1 MDTVTDDDE
10 RVDYPVAVAP
20 ATPRDIPIEA
30 ARLLMPGGEYREV
43 GIVEGWTIAQLVEG
57 AVPEGLR
64 GCVHVYCNGTTVAEW
79 AEFYPRAGDRI
90 LLTVVPQGGGDNSKG
105 IIGAVLAIAIAVFV
119 PYAVGLAGGALTVG
133 GVSGAALS
141 GLGMAVSAGITMV
154 GTMVLSALIAP
165 ASVNTGN
172 ITAASPRSYTLT
184 GQSNQG
190 RPFSACFVIYGR
202 HKVMPAM
209 AANPNIDNWGNSS
222 QMTMLYDFG
231 LGWVDIDDL
240 RIGDV
245 SAWQYQPAT
254 VWHQNS
260 FCQDLRLLTVRIGYD
275 QYAINLA
282 QNEPEIVRTKINTI
296 SADLDI
302 QFQRGIFQA
311 APKFG
316 AIPFWADFAAYWRP
330 VGGSTWQEVPIDW
343 YYGAANREYTS
354 SVSGNVLFALYE
366 VPPGTV
372 YRYDPATSPAVLRSL
387 DAAYRQQQRVPNVYI
402 QSVPNPNF
410 VFSYPD
416 GPINEPGYFA
426 RYPEIRAAGWYDRSA
441 QDHFESIGSRE
452 GRDPGV
458 RVLINRGFEQVTYD
472 RLWTPSS
479 LYNDDWLNNQ
489 ERPLVGGW
497 GWIKSGAALPVLAE
511 SRPPFSWGMEGGAP
525 FESANYLE
533 RYPDVA
539 ASGQDPWTHFINYGA
554 FEGRDPYKRVTS
566 RSVRLTAM
574 WVGPYWVRINFQFPT
589 PGEYELQVMRTDK
602 IEDGTDNTINVTS
615 GGAVTAR
622 FNESTVALLRS
633 YEWGA
638 VVQPRLRHSML
649 EMRVTATDQLQG
661 VIQNFSAIATS
672 VLRVAWFDGTTGALT
687 FSYAQTRNPAWI
699 ALDIITSERNPK
711 PLKDD
716 QIDWPSWVHLAW
728 ICDTPRSWVANG
740 MPFTAPRFTCDIV
753 VESFMTVKELVE
765 SVLAAARSSL
775 TLTTAGLWGV
785 LHDEEKTTPR
795 QVLTPANSWGF
806 SGSRAFTPQPHC
818 LRVNYINRDNGWIKD
833 ELPVYADGYW
843 SGNATEYE
851 TLDTFGVTDYP
862 HAWAYGRYMLAQG
875 LQRSELFTVSLDV
888 ENLLVQR
895 GDMVYV
901 AHDVPRVGGMPSRV
915 VDYGWA
921 VGPNGGGVLRVSQP
935 LPYPPSG
942 YSIRRNDGSVLTGHV
957 LSALAADVVEVD
969 NLDGVNVDDLVVLGE
984 YDRVTQ
990 PYLVQRIS
998 PGADLTAELTLC
1010 KYAPGVY
1017 TADIGALPP
1026 WEPGFGQDYV
1036 NGTDLVCANATATQR
1051 LYYVEREPR
1060 VDVLL
1065 QWTTTGFAFDHHEI
1079 ALIMPSGLREA
1090 IAGPHKP
1097 QNFQWVRDA
1106 LRQRTYFDVLLQF
1119 EITPVSTL
1127 GFRGV
1132 PAYVS
1137 IVLVPDR
1144 TAPAPVT
1151 IFGANVQKEHI
1162 DLFWDPPQ
1170 NEPDVASYLI
1180 RYTPVLDVPN
1190 WDASQQL
1197 ATIGWPNTKTS
1208 AGARTGAYGL
1218 RVVDTSGNQ
1227 SPVVWRRTTIA
1238 LLPDINVITV
1248 MNDRFLVPPWPG
1260 KLWNAKVVGTEVMTA
1275 GDFGNVAPLAYY
1287 YCKVPVDLGDVFEVR
1302 ISSKIESYGVTANDY
1317 MASWVTLAEV
1327 PSLVSATS
1335 DLWNAWLEVSG
1346 ADEMLF
1352 MSQWD
1357 TLEEID
1363 PIAADD
1369 DSEWSPWRAV
1379 TVGDFTARLLRFRI
1393 VMQSNNPGV
1402 RVVTRSGRIEVD
1414 MPDRIDA
1421 YGDVD
1426 VPPAGLDFVFP
1437 VAFRHLEAVAITI
1450 NGNDE
1455 PVVAEVTDK
1464 DPEGFH
1470 VVLRNTQTG
1479 ALTDGYIDIL
1489 AQGYGR
1495 LRPLTI

>member
-1 MDTVTDDDE
+1 MDAVTE
-10 RVDYPVAVAP
+10 LVESSGGARSEYPLALNA
-20 ATPRDIPIEA
+20 PRDIPIDA
-30 ARLLMPGGEYREV
+30 ARLLMPGGEYREIQ
-43 GIVEGWTIAQLVEG
+43 IVEGWSVADLIEG
-57 AVPEGLR
+57 AVPELLR
-64 GCVHVYCNGTTVAEW
+64 ELVRVYCNGTTVADW
-79 AEFYPRAGDRI
+79 AEFYPRPGDRI
-90 LLTVVPQGGGDNSKG
+90 LLTVVPHGGDGNSKG
-105 IIGAVLAIAIAVFV
+105 LIGAVLAVAIAVFA
-119 PYAVGLAGGALTVG
+119 PYAAGALYTAAGGTLVAANAGLIISGLTV
-133 GVSGAALS
+133 
-141 GLGMAVSAGITMV
+141 GITMV
-154 GTMVLSALIAP
+154 GAMVISALIAP
-165 ASVNTGN
+165 PTVNTGN
-172 ITAASPRSYTLT
+172 LTASSPRSYTLS
-184 GQSNQG
+184 GQSNAA
-190 RPFSACFVIYGR
+190 RPFSPCFVIYGR

-222 QMTMLYDFG
+222 QMSMLYDFG

-245 SAWQYQPAT
+245 SAWQYQPSV

-260 FCQDLRLLTVRIGYD
+260 FCQDLRLLTARIGYD

-296 SADLDI
+296 AADLDI

-402 QSVPNPNF
+402 QSIPNPNF

-416 GPINEPGYFA
+416 GPINEPDYFA

-452 GRDPGV
+452 GRNPGV

-472 RLWTPSS
+472 PRWTPSS

-511 SRPPFSWGMEGGAP
+511 SRPPFSWGMEGGVP
-525 FESANYLE
+525 FEAANYLE

-539 ASGQDPWTHFINYGA
+539 ATGQDPWTHFTTIGA

-574 WVGPYWVRINFQFPT
+574 WVGPYWVRIFFQFPT

-602 IEDGTDNTINVTS
+602 IEDGTDNSINVSS

-622 FNESTVALLRS
+622 FNESTLALLRS
-633 YEWGA
+633 YEAGA

-661 VIQNFSAIATS
+661 VVQNFSAIATS

-711 PLKDD
+711 PLSDA
-716 QIDWPSWVHLAW
+716 QIDWASWIRLAW

-753 VESFMTVKELVE
+753 VDSFLTVKEVVE
-765 SVLAAARSSL
+765 SVLAAARASI

-806 SGSRAFTPQPHC
+806 AGARTFTPQPHC

-833 ELPVYADGYW
+833 ELPVYADGFNAA
-843 SGNATEYE
+843 NATEYE
-851 TLDTFGVTDYP
+851 TLDTFGITDYP

-875 LQRSELFTVSLDV
+875 LQRSELFTLSLDV

-901 AHDVPRVGGMPSRV
+901 AHDVPRVGGIPCKV
-915 VDYGWA
+915 VQLNDNPY
-921 VGPNGGGVLRVSQP
+921 GVLVDRP
-935 LPYPPSG
+935 LAAEPSG
-942 YSIRRNDGSVLTGHV
+942 YAVRLQDGAIRTGTCYGQDDWP
-957 LSALAADVVEVD
+957 SGWIALDTNAGI
-969 NLDGVNVDDLVVLGE
+969 NPDDLIVLGE
-984 YDRVTQ
+984 YDRIVQ

-1017 TADIGALPP
+1017 NADVGALPP

-1036 NGTDLVCANATATQR
+1036 NGTDLVCANASATQR

-1079 ALIMPSGLREA
+1079 SVIMPSGLREA

-1106 LRQRTYFDVLLQF
+1106 LRQRAYFDVLLQF
-1119 EITPVSTL
+1119 EITPVSSV

-1180 RYTPVLDVPN
+1180 RYTPVIDVPN

-1197 ATIGWPNTKTS
+1197 AVVGWPNTKTS

-1248 MNDRFLVPPWPG
+1248 MNDRFLAPPWPG

-1275 GDFGNVAPLAYY
+1275 GDFGSVAPLAYY

-1346 ADEMLF
+1346 ADQMLF
-1352 MSQWD
+1352 MSEWP

-1426 VPPAGLDFVFP
+1426 VPPSGLDFVFP

-1464 DPEGFH
+1464 DPQGFH